1 MDRSFLPMTCHR
13 ATSAAFSLAPLRRVC
28 WRCLEAS
35 AVAAAARIGRPT
47 RPSSPAETRAWW
59 RCWRGWD
66 YVVLQL
72 PGTLEEL
79 EGFKRAERT
88 KVKAVATRCPQRD
101 APSVLVSTIMSSFA
115 SPFDLLRVPL

>member
-1 MDRSFLPMTCHR
+1 VTILDDFEH
-13 ATSAAFSLAPLRRVC
+13 
-28 WRCLEAS
+28 
-35 AVAAAARIGRPT
+35 
-47 RPSSPAETRAWW
+47 
-59 RCWRGWD
+59 
-66 YVVLQL
+66 VVLQL

>member
-47 RPSSPAETRAWW
+47 RPSSPAETRASW

-101 APSVLVSTIMSSFA
+101 APSVLEGAIM
-115 SPFDLLRVPL
+115 